1 MKSLFVLLFFW
12 INLYGF
18 SQILNVESFR
28 IRTDTTGWAGKIGV
42 DLSLVKNTKTLTKI
56 GGKAH
61 LQYKTGKSL
70 LLVMGQYQL
79 LTSNENDL
87 IDKSVLHLRYNYKI
101 RKSISIESFVQGQK
115 NSISKIDFRGLIGMG
130 LRFKLSKNENF
141 RYYLGTTTMYEH
153 EITSLNTEEQHWRW
167 SNYFSFTIVPVN
179 YFSIVSTTYYQ
190 PVFSH
195 FSDFRI
201 ASQNALIFKID
212 KHLSFKTA
220 FNYYFDST
228 PVLGVPKE
236 QYNLNSGILYA
247 F

>member
-1 MKSLFVLLFFW
+1 MKPIFVLLLLCTN
-12 INLYGF
+12 IYGY

-28 IRTDTTGWAGKIGV
+28 IRTDTTGWAGKIGLDV
-42 DLSLVKNTKTLTKI
+42 SLVKNTKTLTKI

-61 LQYKTGKSL
+61 LQYKTVKSL
-70 LLVMGQYQL
+70 ILLMGQYEL
-79 LTSNENDL
+79 LSSNTNDL

-101 RKSISIESFVQGQK
+101 RPKMSFETFMQGQK
-115 NSISKIDFRGLIGMG
+115 NSISKIDFRGLIGLG

-141 RYYLGTTTMYEH
+141 RYYLGSTAMYEH
-153 EITSLNTEEQHWRW
+153 EITSLNTDEQHWRW
-167 SNYFSFTIVPVN
+167 SNYFSFTIMPVN
-179 YFSIVSTTYYQ
+179 YFSIISTTYYQ
-190 PVFSH
+190 PVFSY
-195 FSDFRI
+195 FSDYRI

-228 PVLGVPKE
+228 PVEGVPKE

>member
-1 MKSLFVLLFFW
+1 MKRFFVLQLFIVNF
-12 INLYGF
+12 YGY

-28 IRTDTTGWAGKIGV
+28 IRTDTTGWAGKIGLDV
-42 DLSLVKNTKTLTKI
+42 SLVKNTKTLIKI

-61 LQYKTGKSL
+61 LQYKTNKSL
-70 LLVMGQYQL
+70 ILLMGQYEL
-79 LTSNENDL
+79 LSSNESDL

-101 RKSISIESFVQGQK
+101 RTSISLESFVQGQK
-115 NSISKIDFRGLIGMG
+115 NSISKIDFRDLLGIG

-141 RYYLGTTTMYEH
+141 RYYLGTTSMYEF
-153 EITSLNTEEQHWRW
+153 EKTSLQTEEQHWRW
-167 SNYFSFTIVPVN
+167 SNYFSFTIIPVN

-190 PVFSH
+190 PVFSN
-195 FSDFRI
+195 FSDYRI
-201 ASQNALIFKID
+201 ASQNTLIFKID

-228 PVLGVPKE
+228 PVLGVPQE